1 MIDCLTNLLLLVNL
15 KKKNNLV
22 YLKVQISRNL
32 EPGTYLQYQIGNA
45 HLIWTTKEYL
55 KHIDLTNVK
64 AMLAKCPLSLMTCF
78 KSNKLRISVNEL
90 YKIS

>member
-15 KKKNNLV
+15 KKKPNLV

-55 KHIDLTNVK
+55 KHIYLTNVK
-64 AMLAKCPLSLMTCF
+64 AMLAKCPLSLMNCF